1 MSRCLASGTTG
12 VGYNGVGYNGVGYN
26 GVGSDA
32 GVRPA
37 HRQTD

>member
-12 VGYNGVGYNGVGYN
+12 VECNGVGYNGVGYN